1 MKIDELMEQEA
12 KDRLEAA
19 VQVAGALAGGDFLM
33 KATGTYNLSNV
44 TEVMVQVMIMAKQ
57 SGLELIV
64 TDDDFDENCSVIE
77 ISQFSDPNLSC
88 IPLHAFAGINAKA
101 LDKRLDNIRET
112 LLNVSEEPG
121 QKA

>member
-12 KDRLEAA
+12 KDRLDVA
-19 VQVAGALAGGDFLM
+19 VKVAGVLAGGDFLM

-44 TEVMVQVMIMAKQ
+44 TGVMVQAMILAKK

-64 TDDDFDENCSVIE
+64 MDDDFDENCSVIE

>member
-1 MKIDELMEQEA
+1 MKIDEIMEEEA
-12 KDRLEAA
+12 KDRLDVA
-19 VQVAGALAGGDFLM
+19 VKVAGVLAGGDFLM

-44 TEVMVQVMIMAKQ
+44 TGVMVQAMILAKK

-64 TDDDFDENCSVIE
+64 MDDDFDENCSVIE